1 MDLIPLLIA
10 EKASLPIK
18 LSLDAIIFQKYA
30 NKSFFAVGKPNENF
44 QQKTEMEEELSGLK
58 QDPDSLLYLEQFF
71 FEDASAF
78 TSKTVA

>member
-1 MDLIPLLIA
+1 MLIA

-18 LSLDAIIFQKYA
+18 LTLDAIIFQKHA
-30 NKSFFAVGKPNENF
+30 VKSFFAVGKLNPNF
-44 QQKTEMEEELSGLK
+44 QPKTEMEEELSGFK

>member
-1 MDLIPLLIA
+1 
-10 EKASLPIK
+10 
-18 LSLDAIIFQKYA
+18 
-30 NKSFFAVGKPNENF
+30 
-44 QQKTEMEEELSGLK
+44 MEEELSGLK